1 MNLLITYLLV
11 RYDQYL
17 VLHPL
22 VIIDYGKRIKATVII
37 PPVINGMYILIH
49 RIPHHELYGNNDVQN
64 KGIFQVSRFTEKP
77 DMITAEKLISEGAFW
92 NGGVF
97 AFRLGY
103 MTDIVT
109 RHIKTDT
116 FSEIRS
122 RYGEFPKISFDYE
135 VAEKAQSVAVVP
147 FAGEWKDLGTWN
159 TLTDE
164 LSEHTMGNVVMDEES
179 ENTHV
184 INELGL
190 PIMCIGTRNLVIAA
204 SNDGILISDKDKS
217 ENIKTYADCLQHRP
231 MFEERRWGEYKVVD
245 TAEFS
250 DGYKSLTKQLK
261 IKSGKSIS
269 YQVHRHRDEVWTF
282 IDGEG
287 ELVLDDIRSVISRGD
302 TITIKKGV
310 KHAVRAISELTFIEV
325 QSGNLLAEEDIEQFD
340 YKW

>member
-1 MNLLITYLLV
+1 MFYQVIHNRVARQINSGYKIYPDEWDIFNSQIIIPAKTGEN
-11 RYDQYL
+11 RHRYL
-17 VLHPL
+17 VSLKKC
-22 VIIDYGKRIKATVII
+22 IEEDT
-37 PPVINGMYILIH
+37 
-49 RIPHHELYGNNDVQN
+49 
-64 KGIFQVSRFTEKP
+64 SRLK
-77 DMITAEKLISEGAFW
+77 
-92 NGGVF
+92 
-97 AFRLGY
+97 
-103 MTDIVT
+103 DIM
-109 RHIKTDT
+109 
-116 FSEIRS
+116 IRS